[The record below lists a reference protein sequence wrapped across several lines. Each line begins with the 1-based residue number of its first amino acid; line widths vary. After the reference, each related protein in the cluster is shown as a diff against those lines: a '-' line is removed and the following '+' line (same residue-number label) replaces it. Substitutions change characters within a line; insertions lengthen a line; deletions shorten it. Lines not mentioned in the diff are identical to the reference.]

1 MRNFKIQAVFIV
13 LLFWAGCEGK
23 EQYVGK
29 YLMVPTG
36 NQTVQIELELK
47 ADGQGSWATDTDN
60 VSFRWDVIGGKL
72 LLHTRT
78 GGVIEGEISGHT
90 VSLRFPVIGT
100 GSEPWIRLR
109 KQEGI

>member
-1 MRNFKIQAVFIV
+1 MI
-13 LLFWAGCEGK
+13 LLCGAGCDGK

-29 YLMVPTG
+29 YLMIPTG
-36 NQTVQIELELK
+36 NQTVSVELELK

-60 VSFRWDVIGGKL
+60 VSFRWDIIGGKL

-78 GGVIEGEISGHT
+78 GGVIEGEISDQT
-90 VSLRFPVIGT
+90 ISLRFPVIGA
-100 GSEPWIRLR
+100 GSEPCIRLR